1 MTHDPTGAPLEPL
14 RVLSC
19 DLPDAG
25 ATHEFGVALGRV
37 LVAGDTLALVGP
49 LGAGK
54 THLARGIAAGL
65 EVPSDAWI
73 TSPTFTLMA
82 QFPCREGTFYHLDLY
97 RLGHESALWELG
109 FFDVLHAGGVV
120 AVEWWDHFL
129 DTLLPSTLLVK
140 LAPVPDRPDAR
151 TLEIWTLP
159 ADGWE
164 DRAAR
169 LRRLRLDDP
178 CI

>member
-1 MTHDPTGAPLEPL
+1 MTDVDAGAPLEPL

-19 DLPDAG
+19 DLPDSA
-25 ATHEFGVALGRV
+25 ATFDFGVALGRV
-37 LVAGDTLALVGP
+37 LVAGDTLALIGP

-54 THLARGIAAGL
+54 THLARGLAAGL
-65 EVPSDAWI
+65 EVPADAWL

-82 QFPCREGTFYHLDLY
+82 QFPCREGVFYHLDLY

-120 AVEWWDHFL
+120 AVEWWDRFL
-129 DTLLPSTLLVK
+129 DTLLPSTVLVR
-140 LAPVPDRPDAR
+140 LAHVPGRPDAR
-151 TLEIWTLP
+151 TLELWTLP

-164 DRAAR
+164 ERVAR
-169 LRRLRLDDP
+169 LRRLRLG
-178 CI
+178 